1 MFAITSSDVTPQ
13 ITPCS
18 LHRFVDDLCSVC
30 LLIKGRKSKEVS
42 ATTVAA
48 QVEFLDISWT
58 LFFSP
63 ELDFSYQLLLLEK
76 GISAMND
83 L

>member
-48 QVEFLDISWT
+48 QVEFLNISWT
-58 LFFSP
+58 LFF
-63 ELDFSYQLLLLEK
+63 FFLLSWIFL
-76 GISAMND
+76 ISCYFWKKEY
-83 L
+83 LP

>member
-1 MFAITSSDVTPQ
+1 MFAITSSDVTLQ

-48 QVEFLDISWT
+48 QVEFLNISWT
-58 LFFSP
+58 LFFF
-63 ELDFSYQLLLLEK
+63 FS
-76 GISAMND
+76 
-83 L
+83 